1 MKRKLGLLLTC
12 SLIVLL
18 LAACGEGNKSE
29 TSNSGNT
36 GSSSDKSY
44 TVAISQFVKH
54 PSLDAVKDGIVA
66 ALADQGLKEG
76 ENLTVDF
83 QDAQADFNNIQ
94 PISQK
99 IAQSNADVAVGIAT
113 PTAVGL
119 VDEVLDKPVVF
130 AAVSDPV
137 DAKLVSQYEKP
148 GGNVTGGSD
157 SSPEAIK
164 LLIDFI
170 AKEFTDIKKV
180 GIVINNGEP
189 NAVVMANTA
198 EELFN
203 EHGIEVVPAAIA
215 NSSDVQQAAQSL
227 VGRVDAIYI
236 TLDNSVVEAV
246 DAIIDVAYEHD
257 IPFFSSDYDTV
268 AAGTLATYGFRYF
281 DHGYDVGN
289 IIADILLNGTNP
301 GDIDVVTPKAYDFII
316 NEKAAAEMGVTLT
329 DSMLN
334 YVKDKENNLLK

>member
-1 MKRKLGLLLTC
+1 
-12 SLIVLL
+12 
-18 LAACGEGNKSE
+18 
-29 TSNSGNT
+29 
-36 GSSSDKSY
+36 
-44 TVAISQFVKH
+44 
-54 PSLDAVKDGIVA
+54 VA
-66 ALADQGLKEG
+66 ALADQGLNEG

-257 IPFFSSDYDTV
+257 IPFFSSDFDTV

-289 IIADILLNGTNP
+289 IIADILLNGKNP
-301 GDIDVVTPKAYDFII
+301 GD
-316 NEKAAAEMGVTLT
+316 
-329 DSMLN
+329 
-334 YVKDKENNLLK
+334 